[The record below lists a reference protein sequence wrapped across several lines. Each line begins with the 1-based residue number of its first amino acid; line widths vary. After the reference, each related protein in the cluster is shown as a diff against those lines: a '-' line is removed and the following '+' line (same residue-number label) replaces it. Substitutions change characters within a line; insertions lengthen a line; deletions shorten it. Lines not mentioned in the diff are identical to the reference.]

1 MADLDVKLFAG
12 FEVAQAS
19 GRALEFP
26 TRKSRALLAVLSR
39 HPGKRHGRE
48 ALAALLWPESA
59 EAQARANLRQTL
71 KHLRRALGDLRDAV
85 IIADGDTLALQPG
98 AVEVDVARFEAR
110 HAEGTAEALQEAVQ
124 LYRGE
129 FLEGFSLREE
139 PFSDWVAIER
149 VHLRERALDAL
160 GKLSAH
166 LADAGETEQ
175 AIPLALR
182 LVGLEPLLE
191 SAHRLLMRLY
201 STQGRR
207 GAAIEQ
213 YRRCRDILRRELGI
227 RPEPETE
234 HLYQK
239 IRSHRPRLASIRPSV
254 DPTEAAGDARFHG
267 VIADPLLQRPAV
279 AVLPFRNLSGEPEQ
293 IYFTDGLCEDIV
305 TALAGWRC
313 FPIIASSSVVAYKGR
328 SAHSPRI
335 ADDLGARY
343 LVDGS
348 LRRSGSK
355 IRISARLIE
364 SDTGYTLWTD
374 RFDFHLDDILVV
386 QEEAAQKIAAIVEP
400 QLERAE
406 LRRIVTKQTEDLTA
420 WDLWLQGNALLQ
432 SRITDKRAL
441 ARSRFE
447 EALRLDPGYSDALTG
462 LAYCYLHDIW
472 DIAPDTREPLIE
484 KGLQTARRAVDL
496 DRDSSMA
503 HLAVATAHVWAERF
517 DIAIPET
524 ERAIELNPS
533 NAQARAGLGN
543 RLDLIGR
550 TEEGIVHLEV
560 GLRLDPQGSTRWG
573 FMGFLSRAY
582 LSVGRYEDALDLAQK
597 SVGLRPD
604 LPLAHYRHAI
614 CLAHLDRAEEARA
627 ALRQCER
634 LSPGFLA
641 SREGWQPYVDPDRND
656 HFFAGLRRHSQFG

>member
-1 MADLDVKLFAG
+1 MADLDVRLFAG
-12 FEVAQAS
+12 FEVVQAS
-19 GRALEFP
+19 GRALKFP

-59 EAQARANLRQTL
+59 EAQARANLRQAL
-71 KHLRRALGDLRDAV
+71 KQLRRALGDLRDAV

-110 HAEGTAEALQEAVQ
+110 HAEGTPEALEEAVQ

-139 PFSDWVAIER
+139 PFSDWVTIER
-149 VHLRERALDAL
+149 AHLRELALDAL

-166 LADAGETEQ
+166 LAHAGETEQ

-191 SAHRLLMRLY
+191 SAHRLLMRL
-201 STQGRR
+201 SAQGRR
-207 GAAIEQ
+207 GAAVEQ
-213 YRRCRDILRRELGI
+213 YRRCRDILRRELGT

-234 HLYQK
+234 QLFQK
-239 IRSHRPRLASIRPSV
+239 IRSHKPQLVSTGPGIGPTDAAVTERLH
-254 DPTEAAGDARFHG
+254 E
-267 VIADPLLQRPAV
+267 VISDPLLQRPAV

-293 IYFTDGLCEDIV
+293 IYFTDGLSEDIV

-313 FPIIASSSVVAYKGR
+313 FPIIASSSTCNYKHQ
-328 SAHSPRI
+328 SANAARI

-343 LVDGS
+343 VVDGS
-348 LRRSGSK
+348 VRRSGSRL
-355 IRISARLIE
+355 RISARLIE
-364 SDTGYTLWTD
+364 SDSGYTLWTD

-386 QEEAAQKIAAIVEP
+386 QEEASQKIAAVVEP
-400 QLERAE
+400 ELERAE
-406 LRRIVTKQTEDLTA
+406 LRRIVTKRTEDLAA
-420 WDLWLQGNALLQ
+420 WDLWLQGNAFLH
-432 SRITDKRAL
+432 RRTADGNAH

-447 EALRLDPGYSDALTG
+447 QALRLDPGYADAFTG
-462 LAYCYLHDIW
+462 LAYGYLQEIW
-472 DIAPDTREPLIE
+472 DTSPDAREPVIE
-484 KGLQTARRAVDL
+484 KGLEAARRAVDL

-503 HLAVATAHVWAERF
+503 HLAVATAFVWAERF

-533 NAQARAGLGN
+533 NALARGGLGN

-550 TEEGIVHLEV
+550 TEEGIVHLEA
-560 GLRLDPQGSTRWG
+560 GLRLDPRSSNSWN

-582 LSVGRYEDALDLAQK
+582 LSARRYENALDLAQRA
-597 SVGLRPD
+597 VRLRPD
-604 LPLAHYRHAI
+604 LPMAHYRHAV
-614 CLAHLDRAEEARA
+614 CLGHLDRAEEACA

-641 SREGWQPYVDPDRND
+641 SREGWQPYADPDRND
-656 HFFAGLRRHSQFG
+656 HFFAGLRRHRLLG